1 MGAWIIDCP
10 AGVLFRELCTHAPR
24 AGVGFKTAQNSLM
37 FQRLLRKWLVLVKKG
52 KIRQRHSWGYSGS
65 PIQSQDF
72 DYKTK
77 SDIESLNTNPS
88 QGPSLCLIIL
98 VRSRV
103 FGIKFKSSPKSL
115 LLNPTQA
122 LSFWLQIQV
131 KSLVT
136 NPGQVLK
143 SLISKPTQVFRP
155 WIQIQIKFLVT
166 NLSLVPSFL
175 FKIQVK
181 PLFFGFKFKSSL
193 SSSPVSSLGQV

>member
-37 FQRLLRKWLVLVKKG
+37 FQRLLRKWLVLVRKG
-52 KIRQRHSWGYSGS
+52 KLRQRHSWGYSGS
-65 PIQSQDF
+65 PIQSQVF

-103 FGIKFKSSPKSL
+103 FGIKFMSSFQVFAFKSNSSLEFLASNSRQVSGYKSKSSP
-115 LLNPTQA
+115 
-122 LSFWLQIQV
+122 
-131 KSLVT
+131 
-136 NPGQVLK
+136 
-143 SLISKPTQVFRP
+143 QVFDF
-155 WIQIQIKFLVT
+155 KT
-166 NLSLVPSFL
+166 N
-175 FKIQVK
+175 
-181 PLFFGFKFKSSL
+181 SSL
-193 SSSPVSSLGQV
+193 